1 MPDIPTLY
9 AASPLTSKVY
19 EKLWLRELVVSA
31 PQIGGEAEARIT
43 LQLFRSD
50 ADGVEAAPGEPIR
63 ITVSDL
69 LATADEDADLAAAV
83 SAIMQYVAKVGI
95 EQGVVQAPEA

>member
-9 AASPLTSKVY
+9 AAQPVTIAASFDR
-19 EKLWLRELVVSA
+19 LWISEIVIAA

-43 LQLFRSD
+43 LQLYRSD
-50 ADGVEAAPGEPIR
+50 ETGVEAAPGEPIR

-69 LATADEDADLAAAV
+69 LATADTDADLAAAV
-83 SAIMQYVAKVGI
+83 AAIMQYVAKVGVQ
-95 EQGVVQAPEA
+95 QGVVAGA

>member
-9 AASPLTSKVY
+9 AAQPVTIAASFDKV
-19 EKLWLRELVVSA
+19 WVREIVIAA

-43 LQLFRSD
+43 LQLFRSN

-63 ITVSDL
+63 LTVANL
-69 LATADEDADLAAAV
+69 LATADEDADLANAV
-83 SAIMQYVAKVGI
+83 AAIMQYVAKVGVA
-95 EQGVVQAPEA
+95 QGVVAGA